1 MKIYGIFK
9 DKQFIIGF
17 PTRDKAVEYGNE
29 VLGKENGWD
38 YEIRELWGYDS
49 PPSLDKTEKIS
60 PISYPFPTNPL
71 SPYTS
76 PWTCMDGPKA
86 TISSDGTNEWQE
98 TGDGV

>member
-29 VLGKENGWD
+29 VLGNGWD
-38 YEIRELWGYDS
+38 YEIRELWGYDTQ
-49 PPSLDKTEKIS
+49 PFLDKIEKITPIPCS
-60 PISYPFPTNPL
+60 PPTNPL

-76 PWTCMDGPKA
+76 PPWTCMDGPKA

-98 TGDGV
+98 TGDNV